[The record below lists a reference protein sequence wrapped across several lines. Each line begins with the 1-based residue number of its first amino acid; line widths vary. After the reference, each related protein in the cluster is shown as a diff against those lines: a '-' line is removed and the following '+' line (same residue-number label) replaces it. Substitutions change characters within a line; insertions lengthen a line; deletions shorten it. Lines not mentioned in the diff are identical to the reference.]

1 MTKANIQIKLEDL
14 GIDLASMPEG
24 GMKEALVQLF
34 NLVEELSSTIRELQE
49 ENQKLRDEINRLKG
63 EQGKPNIKASIRK
76 ESNDFSSEKE
86 RKSEI
91 DRKRGKREPKLNKIT
106 ITKTVKCEVAAE
118 VLPADA
124 EFKGYES
131 VIVQDLKIEA
141 ENIEF
146 QRDIY
151 YSASCKKTF
160 TGKVPLGYEGGYGPS
175 VKSLAIIMKYACN
188 VSENKILEFFNNFGI
203 YISSSTIS
211 RMLIKDK
218 EDFHKEKEEIFKA
231 ALSSSIYQQID
242 DTSARVNGENCYTH
256 VLCNDLYTAY
266 FTEKNKNRLTVL
278 DILRGY
284 GERRYLFNEETFI
297 LLERLRVSKGIT
309 EKVRGFADSKS
320 YKEEE
325 LEEDLLKNLP
335 DIGKQ
340 TRARILEAGAISS
353 YHNETGYPVVEILIC
368 DDAPQFKLLTKKLGL
383 CWVHDGRNYKKL
395 RPALSV
401 NEKELEKFRT
411 IYWGYYKKLLKFKES
426 PTLEFAVELSEE
438 FDKIFSTVTNYK
450 DLDERIRL
458 SKEKK
463 EELLMV
469 LKYPEIPLHNNK
481 AELGARVQVRKRD
494 VSLQTRTQ
502 EGTKANDTF
511 LTIIETAKKLLVNVY
526 SYIHDKVSKRN
537 SLPSL
542 AETIVQ
548 KVEERK
554 KQLCQT

>member
-231 ALSSSIYQQID
+231 ALNSSIYQQID

-481 AELGARVQVRKRD
+481 AELGTRVQVRKRD

>member
-63 EQGKPNIKASIRK
+63 EQGKPNIKESKRK
-76 ESNDFSSEKE
+76 EDNDFSSEKE
-86 RKSEI
+86 RKSEV
-91 DRKRGKREPKLNKIT
+91 DRKRGKREPKLDKIT

-151 YSASCKKTF
+151 YSALCKQTF

-188 VSENKILEFFNNFGI
+188 MSENKILEFFNNFGI

-231 ALSSSIYQQID
+231 GLSSSIYQQID

-266 FTEKNKNRLTVL
+266 FTEKNKNRLTIL

-297 LLERLRVSKGIT
+297 LFERLRVSKGIT
-309 EKVRGFADSKS
+309 EKVRRFADGKS

-353 YHNETGYPVVEILIC
+353 YHNEKGYSVVEILIC
-368 DDAPQFKLLTKKLGL
+368 DDAPQFKLLTEKLGL

-395 RPALSV
+395 RPVLSI

-426 PTLEFAVELSEE
+426 PTREFAIELSEE

-469 LKYPEIPLHNNK
+469 LKYPEIPLHNNE

-511 LTIIETAKKLLVNVY
+511 LTIIETAKKLFVNVY

-548 KVEERK
+548 KVNERK

>member
-1 MTKANIQIKLEDL
+1 
-14 GIDLASMPEG
+14 
-24 GMKEALVQLF
+24 
-34 NLVEELSSTIRELQE
+34 
-49 ENQKLRDEINRLKG
+49 
-63 EQGKPNIKASIRK
+63 
-76 ESNDFSSEKE
+76 
-86 RKSEI
+86 
-91 DRKRGKREPKLNKIT
+91 
-106 ITKTVKCEVAAE
+106 
-118 VLPADA
+118 
-124 EFKGYES
+124 
-131 VIVQDLKIEA
+131 
-141 ENIEF
+141 
-146 QRDIY
+146 
-151 YSASCKKTF
+151 
-160 TGKVPLGYEGGYGPS
+160 
-175 VKSLAIIMKYACN
+175 
-188 VSENKILEFFNNFGI
+188 
-203 YISSSTIS
+203 
-211 RMLIKDK
+211 MLIKDK

-426 PTLEFAVELSEE
+426 PTREFAVELSEE

-469 LKYPEIPLHNNK
+469 LKYPEIPLHNNE

-511 LTIIETAKKLLVNVY
+511 LTIIETAKKLFVNVY

-548 KVEERK
+548 KVDERK

>member
-426 PTLEFAVELSEE
+426 PTREFAVELSEE

-469 LKYPEIPLHNNK
+469 LKYPEIPLHNNE

-511 LTIIETAKKLLVNVY
+511 LTIIETAKKLFVNVY

-548 KVEERK
+548 KVNERK

>member
-76 ESNDFSSEKE
+76 ENNDFSSEKE

-256 VLCNDLYTAY
+256 VLYNDLYTAY

-426 PTLEFAVELSEE
+426 PTREFAVELSEE

-548 KVEERK
+548 KVDERK

>member
-63 EQGKPNIKASIRK
+63 EQGKPNIKESKGK
-76 ESNDFSSEKE
+76 EDNDFSSEKE
-86 RKSEI
+86 RKSEV
-91 DRKRGKREPKLNKIT
+91 DRERGKREPKLNKIK

-218 EDFHKEKEEIFKA
+218 EDFHKEKEEIFNVKM
-231 ALSSSIYQQID
+231 
-242 DTSARVNGENCYTH
+242 
-256 VLCNDLYTAY
+256 
-266 FTEKNKNRLTVL
+266 
-278 DILRGY
+278 
-284 GERRYLFNEETFI
+284 RYLPFI
-297 LLERLRVSKGIT
+297 TCHKPSNINVHGVIFERG
-309 EKVRGFADSKS
+309 
-320 YKEEE
+320 
-325 LEEDLLKNLP
+325 
-335 DIGKQ
+335 
-340 TRARILEAGAISS
+340 
-353 YHNETGYPVVEILIC
+353 
-368 DDAPQFKLLTKKLGL
+368 
-383 CWVHDGRNYKKL
+383 
-395 RPALSV
+395 
-401 NEKELEKFRT
+401 
-411 IYWGYYKKLLKFKES
+411 
-426 PTLEFAVELSEE
+426 
-438 FDKIFSTVTNYK
+438 
-450 DLDERIRL
+450 
-458 SKEKK
+458 
-463 EELLMV
+463 
-469 LKYPEIPLHNNK
+469 
-481 AELGARVQVRKRD
+481 
-494 VSLQTRTQ
+494 
-502 EGTKANDTF
+502 
-511 LTIIETAKKLLVNVY
+511 
-526 SYIHDKVSKRN
+526 
-537 SLPSL
+537 
-542 AETIVQ
+542 
-548 KVEERK
+548 
-554 KQLCQT
+554 

>member
-76 ESNDFSSEKE
+76 ENNDFSSEKE

-91 DRKRGKREPKLNKIT
+91 DRKRGKREPKLNKIA

-426 PTLEFAVELSEE
+426 PTREFAIELSEE

-548 KVEERK
+548 KVDERK

>member
-426 PTLEFAVELSEE
+426 PTREFAVELSEE

-548 KVEERK
+548 KVDERK

>member
-1 MTKANIQIKLEDL
+1 MKISIQNRHIFNY
-14 GIDLASMPEG
+14 LASMPEG

-63 EQGKPNIKASIRK
+63 EQGKPNIKESKRK
-76 ESNDFSSEKE
+76 EDNDFSSEKE
-86 RKSEI
+86 RKSEV
-91 DRKRGKREPKLNKIT
+91 DRKRGKREPKLDKIT

-151 YSASCKKTF
+151 YSALCKQTF

-188 VSENKILEFFNNFGI
+188 MSENKILEFFNNFGI

-231 ALSSSIYQQID
+231 GLSSSIYQQID

-266 FTEKNKNRLTVL
+266 FTEKNKNRLTIL

-297 LLERLRVSKGIT
+297 LFERLRVSKGIT
-309 EKVRGFADSKS
+309 EKVRRFADGKS

-353 YHNETGYPVVEILIC
+353 YHNEKGYSVVEILIC
-368 DDAPQFKLLTKKLGL
+368 DDAPQFKLLTEKLGL

-395 RPALSV
+395 RPVLSI

-426 PTLEFAVELSEE
+426 PTREFAIELSEE

-469 LKYPEIPLHNNK
+469 LKYPEIPLHNNE

-511 LTIIETAKKLLVNVY
+511 LTIIETAKKLFVNVY

-548 KVEERK
+548 KVNERK